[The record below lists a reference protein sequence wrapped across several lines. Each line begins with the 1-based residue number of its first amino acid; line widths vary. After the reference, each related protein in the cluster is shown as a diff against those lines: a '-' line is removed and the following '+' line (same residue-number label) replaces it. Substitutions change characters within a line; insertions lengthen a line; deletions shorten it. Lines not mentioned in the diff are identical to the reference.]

1 MPNLYD
7 PSSIKHFFY
16 DIYKILKETDKDV
29 VEVWSEV
36 SDFVGLEQLG
46 KYELTDFLNNFEFLT
61 REKGNYNK
69 DYIAINKITFILQSI
84 THLDFDLKSLSELL
98 NYSGFEALISEI
110 LIKNNYT
117 VINNFRFS
125 DKSNF
130 KSKTKQGRYEID
142 VIGIKRNFILI
153 IDAKQWKHKDVFSSM
168 NKAANLQYQRVLA
181 LEKNPEIFSKLI
193 YQLLGSSPNIK
204 NFLPFKLV
212 PIMITLEYNG
222 IKMNDNKVPLVSI
235 MEFNSFLQ
243 EFQIHLDYINN
254 IKISK
259 VNVQTKLFN

>member
-1 MPNLYD
+1 MIDLFNPT
-7 PSSIKHFFY
+7 SIKHFFY

-36 SDFVGLEQLG
+36 SEFVGLEQLN

-61 REKGNYNK
+61 QEKGNYNK
-69 DYIAINKITFILQSI
+69 EYIAINKIKFILQSI

-98 NYSGFEALISEI
+98 NFSGFETLISEI

-117 VINNFRFS
+117 VIKNFRFS

-130 KSKTKQGRYEID
+130 KSKTKQKRYEVD
-142 VIGIKRNFILI
+142 VIGIKGGIILL
-153 IDAKQWKHKDVFSSM
+153 IDGKQWKHRDVFSSM

-181 LEKNPEIFSKLI
+181 LEKNPEKFSHLIF
-193 YQLLGSSPNIK
+193 QLLGSSPNIK
-204 NFLPFKLV
+204 KFLPFKLI
-212 PIMITLEYNG
+212 PIMVTLENNG
-222 IKMNDNKVPLVSI
+222 IKSNDNQVPLISI
-235 MEFNSFLQ
+235 LEFNSFLQ
-243 EFQIHLDYINN
+243 EFQSNLDYVKI

-259 VNVQTKLFN
+259 VNVQSKLF

>member
-1 MPNLYD
+1 MIDLFNPT
-7 PSSIKHFFY
+7 SIKHFFY

-36 SDFVGLEQLG
+36 SEFVGFEQLN

-61 REKGNYNK
+61 QEKGNYNK
-69 DYIAINKITFILQSI
+69 EYIAINKIKFILQCI

-117 VINNFRFS
+117 VIKNFRFT

-130 KSKTKQGRYEID
+130 KSKTKQKRYEVD
-142 VIGIKRNFILI
+142 VIGIKGGIILL
-153 IDAKQWKHKDVFSSM
+153 IDGKQWKHRDVFSSM

-181 LEKNPEIFSKLI
+181 LKKNPEKFSHLIF
-193 YQLLGSSPNIK
+193 QLLGSSPNIK
-204 NFLPFKLV
+204 KFLPFNLI
-212 PIMITLEYNG
+212 PIMVTLENNG
-222 IKMNDNKVPLVSI
+222 IKMNDNQVPLISI
-235 MEFNSFLQ
+235 LEFNSFLQ
-243 EFQIHLDYINN
+243 EFQSNLDYVKI

-259 VNVQTKLFN
+259 VNVQSKLF